1 MRYLYFPLGYKPEG
15 SSKSD
20 DYLQYAEVYKDVI
33 QFLFQKFSEEPPIHD
48 YSLAPILF
56 LLRQYIELQLK
67 GIIIYGEYSAEVIG
81 THDIVF
87 LYEKAMKAIEEK
99 YGTDM
104 LGEPD
109 KDAEKFIYA
118 LGSFD
123 KKGELG
129 RYPETREG
137 VAFFD
142 LIKEMD
148 PWLHD
153 KIRSFSA
160 LSEIAEKV
168 IEDLEGMEGYLD
180 NMSDNEEESLA
191 NY

>member
-1 MRYLYFPLGYKPEG
+1 MRAPYYPLEFKPIG

-20 DYLQYAEVYKDVI
+20 DYLQYAEVYKNMI
-33 QFLFQKFSEEPPIHD
+33 EFSFKKFSEEPPIHD
-48 YSLAPILF
+48 YSLAPILL

-87 LYEKAMKAIEEK
+87 LYKKALKAIEEK
-99 YGTDM
+99 YGVNM
-104 LGEPD
+104 LGKPN

-118 LGSFD
+118 LGKFD
-123 KKGELG
+123 EKGELG

-142 LIKEMD
+142 KIKEMG

-153 KIRSFSA
+153 RIASFSA
-160 LSEIAEKV
+160 LSQIAEKV
-168 IEDLEGMEGYLD
+168 IGDLEGMEGYLD
-180 NMSDNEEESLA
+180 IMSDNEEESLA

>member
-1 MRYLYFPLGYKPEG
+1 MRHPYYPLEFKPLG
-15 SSKSD
+15 SRKSD
-20 DYLQYAEVYKDVI
+20 DYLQYAEVYKNVI
-33 QFLFQKFSEEPPIHD
+33 EFLFKKFSEEPPIHD
-48 YSLAPILF
+48 YSLAPVLL

-81 THDIVF
+81 THNIVF
-87 LYEKAMKAIEEK
+87 LYKKAMKAIEEK
-99 YGTDM
+99 YGVNM
-104 LGEPD
+104 LGEPN

-118 LGSFD
+118 LGNFD

-137 VAFFD
+137 VAFFEK
-142 LIKEMD
+142 IKEMD
-148 PWLHD
+148 PWLHE
-153 KIRSFSA
+153 KIISLSA

-168 IEDLEGMEGYLD
+168 IGDLEGMEGYLD
-180 NMSDNEEESLA
+180 ISSESEEESFA